1 MTHPTSHN
9 TLKRGFRFLAG
20 ILFCSLLSLE
30 YSVAQNQPEM
40 FWDFDVPRGR
50 WNLILIDNIVCSQ
63 WNYIPTLGKR
73 NRSST
78 AILGTGAG
86 FEYAYCRN
94 RTLSLTE
101 EVGLTG
107 YVLSMEP
114 SEWGRDARY
123 CNINLLHTSYWKHLA
138 LSIGPTLGWNNW
150 KYFYGEENFSEDEM
164 SSCEKEGYY
173 GEEDFSFTRFA
184 AGADIQFYYYLIPQ
198 LGFGVEY
205 SARWMWKAGAKGKCD
220 HQCAL
225 KVRLKFRLNK
235 KKRS

>member
-30 YSVAQNQPEM
+30 YSVAQN
-40 FWDFDVPRGR
+40 VPRGR

-94 RTLSLTE
+94 RTLSLTA

>member
-50 WNLILIDNIVCSQ
+50 WNLILIDNIVSSQ

-94 RTLSLTE
+94 RTLSLTA

-107 YVLSMEP
+107 YALSMEP

-138 LSIGPTLGWNNW
+138 LSIGPTLEWNNW
-150 KYFYGEENFSEDEM
+150 EYFYGEENFSEDEM
-164 SSCEKEGYY
+164 SSCEKEVYY

-184 AGADIQFYYYLIPQ
+184 AGADIQFYYYLISQ

-225 KVRLKFRLNK
+225 KVRLKFRISK
-235 KKRS
+235 KK

>member
-50 WNLILIDNIVCSQ
+50 WNLILIDNIVCSLR
-63 WNYIPTLGKR
+63 NIIPTLGKR

-94 RTLSLTE
+94 RTMSLTT
-101 EVGLTG
+101 VVYLTG
-107 YVLSMEP
+107 YVLAMDTSD
-114 SEWGRDARY
+114 WGRDARY

-173 GEEDFSFTRFA
+173 GEEDFSFTRITT
-184 AGADIQFYYYLIPQ
+184 GTNNQFNYYLIPQ
-198 LGFGVEY
+198 FVFGAEY
-205 SARWMWKAGAKGKCD
+205 SARWLWKAGAKGKCD
-220 HQCAL
+220 HQCA
-225 KVRLKFRLNK
+225 
-235 KKRS
+235 

>member
-94 RTLSLTE
+94 RTLSLTA
-101 EVGLTG
+101 EVGLA
-107 YVLSMEP
+107 V
-114 SEWGRDARY
+114 
-123 CNINLLHTSYWKHLA
+123 
-138 LSIGPTLGWNNW
+138 GPIST
-150 KYFYGEENFSEDEM
+150 
-164 SSCEKEGYY
+164 
-173 GEEDFSFTRFA
+173 
-184 AGADIQFYYYLIPQ
+184 
-198 LGFGVEY
+198 
-205 SARWMWKAGAKGKCD
+205 
-220 HQCAL
+220 
-225 KVRLKFRLNK
+225 
-235 KKRS
+235 

>member
-1 MTHPTSHN
+1 MGST
-9 TLKRGFRFLAG
+9 FLRA
-20 ILFCSLLSLE
+20 FFFYSLLSLE

-94 RTLSLTE
+94 RTLSLTA

>member
-9 TLKRGFRFLAG
+9 TLK
-20 ILFCSLLSLE
+20 LFCSLLSLE

-94 RTLSLTE
+94 RTLSLTA

>member
-1 MTHPTSHN
+1 MEQ
-9 TLKRGFRFLAG
+9 LEVFLWRR
-20 ILFCSLLSLE
+20 E
-30 YSVAQNQPEM
+30 
-40 FWDFDVPRGR
+40 
-50 WNLILIDNIVCSQ
+50 
-63 WNYIPTLGKR
+63 
-73 NRSST
+73 
-78 AILGTGAG
+78 
-86 FEYAYCRN
+86 
-94 RTLSLTE
+94 
-101 EVGLTG
+101 
-107 YVLSMEP
+107 
-114 SEWGRDARY
+114 
-123 CNINLLHTSYWKHLA
+123 
-138 LSIGPTLGWNNW
+138 
-150 KYFYGEENFSEDEM
+150 FSEDEM